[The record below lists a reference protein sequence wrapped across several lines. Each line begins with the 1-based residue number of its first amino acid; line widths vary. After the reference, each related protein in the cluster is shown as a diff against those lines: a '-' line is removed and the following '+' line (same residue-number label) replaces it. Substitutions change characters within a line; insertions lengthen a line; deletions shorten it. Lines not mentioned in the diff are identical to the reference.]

1 MGKGVGGGGGRGA
14 GRLRQNMIQAQIVD
28 VIGKRSRFVGGVKGH
43 GDVVYAEPVR
53 PKRFRRQA
61 GSYYL

>member
-1 MGKGVGGGGGRGA
+1 MGNGVDGVGVGA
-14 GRLRQNMIQAQIVD
+14 GRLRQNKIQAQMVD

-43 GDVVYAEPVR
+43 DDVVCAKPVR
-53 PKRFRRQA
+53 PKRFIRQA